1 MDTEFIDAHL
11 CVWYFSGV
19 SIPRRTILSILIR
32 SLFIQAAWNFK
43 GMQNIG
49 FTHAILPGLRQVM
62 PGRVDEG
69 VRRYLS
75 FFNTQPYMAP
85 TIMGVNLHLHEQG
98 NEEMIA
104 RLGPSLSGT
113 LAALGDTFFWATLKP
128 LLALLGLTCIFTDQ
142 LWGLFLVLVLYNTAH
157 VWVMSWGFLQGY
169 RHGANGAMALGR
181 VLSIEVTRYVS
192 LAIPFL
198 SGAVLCLAAV
208 WFGMDGF
215 SPLASPCMPQGI
227 TGDIVIFLAFLAF
240 VALIKLRVN
249 LFWLVYGVFA
259 STMLWTMLR

>member
-1 MDTEFIDAHL
+1 MYTEFIDAHRG
-11 CVWYFSGV
+11 VWYFSGV
-19 SIPRRTILSILIR
+19 SIPRRTILSILMR

-62 PGRVDEG
+62 PGRVDDG
-69 VRRYLS
+69 IRRYLP

-85 TIMGVNLHLHEQG
+85 TIMGVNLYLHEQG
-98 NEEMIA
+98 DEEMIT

-128 LLALLGLTCIFTDQ
+128 LLALLGLVCIFTDQ

-208 WFGMDGF
+208 WFGMDNVF
-215 SPLASPCMPQGI
+215 PSVSPGMLQGV
-227 TGDIVIFLAFLAF
+227 GGGMVIFLAV